1 MQSDTD
7 NTPRPTAAA
16 RSGPYP
22 HEEGHDDPTV
32 ERPVPDAVAAAARDE
47 GFRTGRVTFEEILA
61 RLGPRHLG
69 GPLPPIRDELYTT
82 GAKADEEPLSTDD
95 LDAEWGGN

>member
-1 MQSDTD
+1 MQRDTD
-7 NTPRPTAAA
+7 NTPRPTA
-16 RSGPYP
+16 SP
-22 HEEGHDDPTV
+22 HPHGEVHDDPTV

-47 GFRTGRVTFEEILA
+47 EFRTGRVTFEEILA

-82 GAKADEEPLSTDD
+82 GAAVEEEPLSTDD
-95 LDAEWGGN
+95 LDAEWGDN